1 MQPFESNFYGDT
13 VPMDDKLT
21 VIRKLSK
28 ECPTGLL
35 ISYKALK
42 KFDFN
47 YEKALHF
54 LREKPIFIRTKNTNA
69 QGSAHGGQAPDKED

>member
-54 LREKPIFIRTKNTNA
+54 LRENVVKAK
-69 QGSAHGGQAPDKED
+69 